1 MSRHRNYLFTIFVDE
16 DNWKKIL
23 CNISPTPDCK
33 RITIQLEK
41 TPTTDRL
48 HFQGYIESTN
58 NHSISQMRQLVK
70 DWGANVSFS
79 NKNDKALKGRA
90 YCSKKESRVEGPWI
104 WTKDDGWETHK
115 PAFKPN
121 ILQSPLLGS
130 PRETVY
136 EKTFQILSKWNP
148 MYATEIRD
156 CKIPATWP
164 NTYNLNDLTPYE
176 RVLLMK
182 LDTISTI
189 CMANGVEA
197 RGFPDCVLPMV
208 NNLLNWVKMHNEKV
222 STSVQRKGRGMSH
235 ISAP

>member
-16 DNWKKIL
+16 TNWKDIL
-23 CNISPTPDCK
+23 QNIQPTEDCK

-41 TPTTDRL
+41 TPTTNRL

-70 DWGANVSFS
+70 DWKVNVSFS

-90 YCSKKESRVEGPWI
+90 YCSKKETRVEGPWI
-104 WTKDDGWETHK
+104 WTKDDGWDTHK

-121 ILQSPLLGS
+121 ILQTSILGS
-130 PRETVY
+130 PRTVAY
-136 EKTFQILSKWNP
+136 DKAFKILAKWAP
-148 MYATEIRD
+148 FFSTEFRD
-156 CKIPATWP
+156 CKIPSYWDS
-164 NTYNLNDLTPYE
+164 TYNLNDLPAQD
-176 RVLLMK
+176 RLLLMK
-182 LDTISTI
+182 LDTITVIS
-189 CMANGVEA
+189 MADGVEA
-197 RGFPDCVLPMV
+197 RGYPDCIMPML